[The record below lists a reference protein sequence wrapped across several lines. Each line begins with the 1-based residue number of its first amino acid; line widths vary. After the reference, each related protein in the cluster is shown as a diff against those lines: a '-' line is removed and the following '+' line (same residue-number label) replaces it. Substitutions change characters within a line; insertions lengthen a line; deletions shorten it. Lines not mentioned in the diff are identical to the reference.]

1 MIVSEKEINQAVE
14 ESERTRNWTLMSA
27 VFQIHSITQLK
38 VLLFWRFAEE
48 RNDIQVAQK
57 KKFNDTHRASK
68 NLISGSD
75 WYCQQA
81 FRALNQAAGRCIR
94 HKSDYGAII
103 FLGSQ

>member
-1 MIVSEKEINQAVE
+1 EGIDFSDENARAVIIIGIP
-14 ESERTRNWTLMSA
+14 
-27 VFQIHSITQLK
+27 FPSI
-38 VLLFWRFAEE
+38 
-48 RNDIQVAQK
+48 NDIQVAQK